1 MSNNSFILNGVGS
14 LYSAYAPNN
23 LQQLFITYTNGV
35 KAQLTSQDVG
45 GGLSGSYGVNP
56 TNFFGL
62 GTNRAIFEGSG
73 PETAYNAIEELW
85 VTNGT
90 AGGTFPI
97 SAVNFTVVS
106 GTQFGSVGLNPSNY
120 AVLFNNMV
128 GFQGVTGITSDNGEE
143 IAVYGHYVTNG
154 ASVWQEAAQSF
165 VYASATVSNVSF
177 GSHHI
182 GDSLSADSVVTNSA
196 PANGYSETLDGAVTG
211 TTGKA
216 SASGSFNQVAAGSSA
231 NIQVSLP
238 NSSAGVVSGTA
249 AVALESDGA
258 GIDGRGTTTLSSQT
272 IQASVTLYAY
282 AAPDL
287 TATAINLGASRV
299 GGATLTGSTT
309 LSDGTGASA
318 YQESLIYTLSGAPL
332 AFGFTNASGT
342 IASGGNV
349 TIGVTLAS
357 GTAGNLTG
365 STATLAL
372 NSTGTGTS
380 GLGNTPLTA
389 QTVTLNGQVF
399 APAVAQAGTT
409 SVNFGVI
416 HVGQTVAPLSLGV
429 TNTATGALT
438 DLLIAGSNA
447 VSGSYAGIVTDALS
461 NGLAAGAS
469 GTINFGIVTTNPGV
483 QNGTV
488 DLGFAS
494 HDTALTDLALATLP
508 ITVTGTVVNYA
519 TAAVEK
525 LSGAGTLTAT
535 GTNTY
540 SLNVGTVALGATAP
554 TADLEVLNAATGLAD
569 LMQGSFVLAGTAGF
583 TNAGF
588 DAFSTLTAGQA
599 DTAPAVSL
607 ATGTA
612 GSFTETGTLFA
623 SGTNASGYLGTLT
636 PEVVTI
642 TGSVVGTVAPAAA
655 VINTAT
661 PFAFGAVH
669 QNATVSEAIS
679 ISNMATAPA
688 AGLDGSAT
696 AGAAATA
703 SGSFSRLAPGGTDST
718 DILVGINTGTVG
730 PVNGTAAFAFA
741 SDPGNGGSITSL
753 ETTTVAVSATVYAYA
768 APILP
773 TTTLNVGA
781 ARASNGT
788 LNQSLT
794 IDNGTT
800 ANAYQESLVYSF
812 GLPPLRP
819 LAALSGG
826 SGTIVAFETG
836 TIVSGASATP
846 TLELSE
852 ATPGPFVA
860 TQTVGLI
867 SSGVG
872 ISGLGYTSLPSQ
884 TITLSGEIFAAA
896 IAQPGTTSLN
906 FGIVHVGQ
914 TVTPLALGV
923 TNTAT
928 GALTD
933 LLTAGSNTETGS
945 YTGTV
950 TDSLGTG
957 LAAGA
962 SGTIDF
968 GVGTSST
975 GVQNGTVDLG
985 FFSHDTTLADLAL
998 AAVPITIT
1006 GTVYAYAAPIFP
1018 TTTLTFGAARVGSTA
1033 PTQSLTI
1040 ENGTSGSA
1048 YQESLIF
1055 GIVAPAPCSVGSD
1068 GHGTIVSGGS
1078 VTPTVTLATGTAGNF
1093 NGATV
1098 TVGMTST
1105 GAGTSGL
1112 ANTNLASQTVTL
1124 NGKIYATATAVS
1136 STGTLNLGV
1145 VHVGTVASG
1154 TVTVTNGATGALT
1167 DSLLLTAATASGSF
1181 GSGGSVVSGGT
1192 IAQTF
1197 TMESA
1202 TSGVMSSTGTLA
1214 YASHDPDLPD
1224 LALNAGT
1231 IALTGTI
1238 DNYAT
1243 AAWEKVSGSGSF
1255 AASGTQAALNF
1266 GTVVL
1271 GATAPTVDLGAL
1283 NGVSGL
1289 ADLMGGSFVVSGTT
1303 GFTDTGFGP
1312 FSGLA
1317 AGTADTSPTITLST
1331 GQPGVFTE
1339 TVTLEAYGTNSS
1351 GFNGTLAPDVLT
1363 VTGTIVQPLTGP
1375 ALSGIGGTYTITDTQ
1390 TVAPFPTATVT
1401 DSNVGQT
1408 ETVTV
1413 TLSAAAD
1420 GSLSSAG
1427 GGTYSAGVWSMVG
1440 STAAVSAALNELIFT
1455 PTAHQVAPGQTVT
1468 TTFIVRDTDTAGGIA
1483 TPVTASVIVT
1493 IGTVAPTITGAV
1505 AEQTTTGTTS
1515 VAAFSGVVIGDLNFG
1530 QVETVTPSVA
1540 GTGTLSDPKGGTV
1553 AANGVYTV
1561 TGSAAAVTTA
1571 LDALMFTPDSI
1582 AAGRTVTTDFTINDI
1597 DTAGTST
1604 SNSSA
1609 SVIATAVAVAPS
1621 TWTWL
1626 GVTSNTTLSGN
1637 WSLTAG
1643 PGDAA
1648 DLPQAGDTEII
1659 GGTTSASSNII
1670 LFTGSEKTTSLGP
1683 GTYDIT
1689 AYGADGGYSTILG
1702 HSGGL
1707 GAEMEAQFN
1716 FTSSMTLTLMVGG
1729 AGGDGP
1735 GSPRG
1740 PGGGGGGTF
1749 VVYGTTPLI
1758 VAGGGGGGGYA
1769 GTGGNGLVTDGGD
1782 GGLGGPGYS
1791 GAGGG
1796 GFSTD
1801 GGPGFWGSGQG
1812 YSFLDGG
1819 GQAGG
1824 GFYGASGGGF
1834 GGGGGGGNYQGGGGG
1849 GYTGGYGGPG
1859 EGPGGGGGSYIDTSD
1874 SDAAT
1879 QILSEVSGIA
1889 APGGSPNGEVIITA
1903 VSAGP
1908 VQTDMA
1914 LSSTTIDLV
1923 GTGGVEFS
1931 NTTTSASSSSI
1942 DSLSVINAQ
1951 GTNMLAL
1958 DGPFVSSGTIEVTG
1972 TSDSLAIAIAAGSA
1986 AAGSLTNLG
1995 QIVVGK
2001 GDHLTINGGTL
2012 FDPGTVT
2019 VNGGSAMIASAV
2031 SGTGNFAFANGG
2043 TLELD
2048 QTSGTGTTD
2057 VTFDTS
2063 SSGALEL
2070 LKLDN
2075 PTAFAGTL
2083 TAFAAGDTI
2092 DLLNTTATSATIV
2105 GSAVDVTL
2113 QGGDTLAYATATALT
2128 GLNLATVS
2136 DGSGGTD
2143 IVAYRL
2149 AQAFSGTFDPLPFAN
2164 QHVGGTLTQA
2174 LSVDNTAA
2182 TDGYSEA
2189 LDGSVS
2195 GSGSITTSGSFTG
2208 LGAGLTNGTSL
2219 VVGINTSTSG
2229 VKTGTATVG
2238 LESDGTGIDGHGTST
2253 LASRSIPVTGTV
2265 YAYATPILPTTSLN
2279 FGAARVGGTVLT
2291 QALTIEN
2298 GTSASAYQE
2307 SLIWGASTVAPFAIA
2322 PNGGTIVAGGS
2333 VAPTVTLATGTAGNF
2348 TGSTLT
2354 VAETSTGQGTS
2365 GLANT
2370 GLASQTVTLNGKIYA
2385 TATAVPSTGTLNLGV
2400 VHVGTVA
2407 SGTVAVT
2414 NGATGALTDSLLL
2427 TAATASGAFGSGGS
2441 VVSGGTIAQ
2450 TFTLES
2456 ATSGVMSS
2464 TGTLAYASH
2473 DPDLP
2478 DLTLNA
2484 GTIALTGTIDNYAT
2498 AAWEKVSGSGS
2509 FAASGTQATLNFGTV
2524 VLNATAPTV
2533 DLGALN
2539 AATGLA
2545 DLMGGSFV
2553 LAGTTGFTDTG
2564 FSPFST
2570 LAAGAADTSPTIAL
2584 STSQA
2589 GVFTETVTLQAY
2601 GTNSSGFNA
2610 TLAPDILTVTGT
2622 IVQPPT
2628 GPVLSGIG
2636 GTYTITDQQTIAP
2649 FPTAS
2654 VTDSNLAQTETVTAA
2669 LSAAADGSLSSAGG
2683 GTYSAGVW
2691 SMIGSTATVS
2701 AALDALI
2708 FTPTAHQVAPGQ
2720 TVTTIITVRDTDTA
2734 GTAAIPGSTTVI
2746 AVAGTVAP
2754 TITGT
2759 KSGQPTT
2766 GTIQPFSSVTIGDLN
2781 FAPSETTT
2789 VTLSNPANGT
2799 LSNLGGFTATGT
2811 AGVYR
2816 DTGSAATVTAALD
2829 ALIFTPAGTA
2839 ATTTFTIQDTDTA
2852 GAAATDS
2859 NTSVIYNPVP
2869 PFFLTPIYN
2878 NGTVELQVWA
2888 NAGDEAEAADLS
2900 ITVSPTA
2907 GTFGSPTGPS
2917 GWLVVSNLQNGKET
2931 ISEAGASPV
2940 GTTTAG
2946 LLDTIPFIPAAG
2958 AASLSATVTVTDWTD
2973 SNNVQH
2979 GPVTLGPTIVPLD
2992 VLLSG
2997 IAYGWDSHA
3006 LLSGVTV
3013 SATGSGD
3020 PAGAGQSPVDLQD
3033 VHIDQNGNLEAEVWA
3048 NAGTGAG
3055 NFDATFATAGSIAA
3069 NFQLASSLPANWSV
3083 VQNNTIA
3090 GTLKLAGMGLT
3101 NLTGEVELGT
3111 VTWTLPA
3118 GTTQADIALTSGDI
3132 GATAA
3137 SPLSLAYGVTV
3148 SAATGAWSVTVLP
3161 GDRYDVTGSLAAGNV
3176 GNAITSADALAA
3188 LKLAVGLNPNP
3199 TVNGTQLAVSP
3210 YQFIAADVT
3219 GNGVVNSADALA
3231 ILKMAVGLPGAPT
3244 PTWEFLNEDETFWNP
3259 TTSSFTVTASD
3270 VPTSFVNTVSVTG
3283 NTTMN
3288 LVGVLTGDVNGS
3300 WVPVNSSGNPVSN
3313 YATLATP
3320 YFEALSAA
3328 LGNVPLA
3335 LWGLPTPA
3343 SPLTVTASSGND
3355 TLYASPGATLVAD
3368 GNTDVF
3374 GFLAAADSPVN
3385 SPATISGFSTAAGDQ
3400 IDLSAI
3406 DANDLLPGTQAFTFI
3421 GTNAFSGAA
3430 GELRS
3435 FTQGGETIIQGS
3447 TAGTGASFQ
3456 IDLNG
3461 TVVLQSSS
3469 FRGV

>member
-1 MSNNSFILNGVGS
+1 MPATLTYNWKTGINGDWGTATDWDVVSVPNSGVAAAVIDASGNTVTIGGGEAFTAGSVSLQAGTLQVNGSLTAATIAVAGGVLGLGANFTDAGSLIATSGSVLLNGYTLIQSGAVTWNGTDLTGPGTLATS
-14 LYSAYAPNN
+14 GTTTITNAY
-23 LQQLFITYTNGV
+23 I
-35 KAQLTSQDVG
+35 D
-45 GGLSGSYGVNP
+45 GGLSW
-56 TNFFGL
+56 TNSGL
-62 GTNRAIFEGSG
+62 VQESGAINDG
-73 PETAYNAIEELW
+73 
-85 VTNGT
+85 
-90 AGGTFPI
+90 I
-97 SAVNFTVVS
+97 SSA
-106 GTQFGSVGLNPSNY
+106 
-120 AVLFNNMV
+120 A
-128 GFQGVTGITSDNGEE
+128 GVTF
-143 IAVYGHYVTNG
+143 A
-154 ASVWQEAAQSF
+154 
-165 VYASATVSNVSF
+165 VSNQ
-177 GSHHI
+177 
-182 GDSLSADSVVTNSA
+182 
-196 PANGYSETLDGAVTG
+196 VTG
-211 TTGKA
+211 T
-216 SASGSFNQVAAGSSA
+216 F
-231 NIQVSLP
+231 
-238 NSSAGVVSGTA
+238 
-249 AVALESDGA
+249 
-258 GIDGRGTTTLSSQT
+258 
-272 IQASVTLYAY
+272 
-282 AAPDL
+282 DL
-287 TATAINLGASRV
+287 T
-299 GGATLTGSTT
+299 
-309 LSDGTGASA
+309 GTGGV
-318 YQESLIYTLSGAPL
+318 T
-332 AFGFTNASGT
+332 AFSPSSTAHPVFANAGLLEDTATNAFVFD
-342 IASGGNV
+342 A
-349 TIGVTLAS
+349 
-357 GTAGNLTG
+357 
-365 STATLAL
+365 AL
-372 NSTGTGTS
+372 NSTGTVLASSGTLELQNGGTLSGTIGGTGSGTLQLGFGKAWTTAGTLAILDGGSGSDLQFVSGGTWTDTGAILDSGNLLLGNGSGTVALAITGGASFDFTADDGNIVNGTS
-380 GLGNTPLTA
+380 AILTNAGTLAKTGGTNTSTIGLAFTNSGTVDAASGTLKLTGSVAGSGRLQIEAGDTLELASGTIAGANTIALNGAGATLKLDSNTAATLAATGFGVGSRIDLATAASATASISGNTLTVTPSGGSALKFVSATSLTGA
-389 QTVTLNGQVF
+389 QVSTASDGSGGTVITLGAATPAVSWTFPISGDWGTASDWSTGTTIVPGTFYDVLINAAGTPSYIVSVGTAAESAHSATLSGTGATLSIINGFTLATTLAVDSGTTLSLGSGGLINGGTVIANGGTEVFAGGTLNGVVLQGPLTLSGSAASLVLVGLDTLF
-399 APAVAQAGTT
+399 DTNGAGSGALSLTGANDSVTVSGSLTGAGT
-409 SVNFGVI
+409 V
-416 HVGQTVAPLSLGV
+416 SLGAGGESLTV
-429 TNTATGALT
+429 NGALNDSGALSISGGAVLIQNGATATIGGTANNSATFNLNSRAIAIIGGDFTNTATGTLDVDTNYSSYYGTGSGGSSLT
-438 DLLIAGSNA
+438 I
-447 VSGSYAGIVTDALS
+447 
-461 NGLAAGAS
+461 
-469 GTINFGIVTTNPGV
+469 
-483 QNGTV
+483 
-488 DLGFAS
+488 
-494 HDTALTDLALATLP
+494 
-508 ITVTGTVVNYA
+508 
-519 TAAVEK
+519 
-525 LSGAGTLTAT
+525 AGTLNNS
-535 GTNTY
+535 G
-540 SLNVGTVALGATAP
+540 SVLVGD
-554 TADLEVLNAATGLAD
+554 TADALNAT
-569 LMQGSFVLAGTAGF
+569 T
-583 TNAGF
+583 
-588 DAFSTLTAGQA
+588 TLTLGGL
-599 DTAPAVSL
+599 VN
-607 ATGTA
+607 G
-612 GSFTETGTLFA
+612 
-623 SGTNASGYLGTLT
+623 SGTNLGIYGSAGYAATLAFSSGGTGFTSNGGNFQMTWTAPLTLGSSFTNSGTFGLNAT
-636 PEVVTI
+636 KLVTI
-642 TGSVVGTVAPAAA
+642 
-655 VINTAT
+655 N
-661 PFAFGAVH
+661 
-669 QNATVSEAIS
+669 
-679 ISNMATAPA
+679 
-688 AGLDGSAT
+688 
-696 AGAAATA
+696 
-703 SGSFSRLAPGGTDST
+703 GSF
-718 DILVGINTGTVG
+718 
-730 PVNGTAAFAFA
+730 
-741 SDPGNGGSITSL
+741 
-753 ETTTVAVSATVYAYA
+753 
-768 APILP
+768 
-773 TTTLNVGA
+773 
-781 ARASNGT
+781 
-788 LNQSLT
+788 
-794 IDNGTT
+794 
-800 ANAYQESLVYSF
+800 
-812 GLPPLRP
+812 
-819 LAALSGG
+819 
-826 SGTIVAFETG
+826 
-836 TIVSGASATP
+836 
-846 TLELSE
+846 
-852 ATPGPFVA
+852 
-860 TQTVGLI
+860 
-867 SSGVG
+867 
-872 ISGLGYTSLPSQ
+872 
-884 TITLSGEIFAAA
+884 
-896 IAQPGTTSLN
+896 
-906 FGIVHVGQ
+906 
-914 TVTPLALGV
+914 

-928 GALTD
+928 GTLDVDTNYSSYY
-933 LLTAGSNTETGS
+933 GTGS
-945 YTGTV
+945 GGSSLTIAGT
-950 TDSLGTG
+950 LNN
-957 LAAGA
+957 
-962 SGTIDF
+962 SGSVL
-968 GVGTSST
+968 VG
-975 GVQNGTVDLG
+975 
-985 FFSHDTTLADLAL
+985 DTADAL
-998 AAVPITIT
+998 NA
-1006 GTVYAYAAPIFP
+1006 
-1018 TTTLTFGAARVGSTA
+1018 TTTLT
-1033 PTQSLTI
+1033 L
-1040 ENGTSGSA
+1040 
-1048 YQESLIF
+1048 
-1055 GIVAPAPCSVGSD
+1055 
-1068 GHGTIVSGGS
+1068 GGLS
-1078 VTPTVTLATGTAGNF
+1078 N
-1093 NGATV
+1093 
-1098 TVGMTST
+1098 
-1105 GAGTSGL
+1105 
-1112 ANTNLASQTVTL
+1112 
-1124 NGKIYATATAVS
+1124 
-1136 STGTLNLGV
+1136 
-1145 VHVGTVASG
+1145 
-1154 TVTVTNGATGALT
+1154 
-1167 DSLLLTAATASGSF
+1167 SGSF
-1181 GSGGSVVSGGT
+1181 GIYGH
-1192 IAQTF
+1192 
-1197 TMESA
+1197 SA
-1202 TSGVMSSTGTLA
+1202 TILATISSTG
-1214 YASHDPDLPD
+1214 S
-1224 LALNAGT
+1224 
-1231 IALTGTI
+1231 
-1238 DNYAT
+1238 
-1243 AAWEKVSGSGSF
+1243 V
-1255 AASGTQAALNF
+1255 
-1266 GTVVL
+1266 
-1271 GATAPTVDLGAL
+1271 
-1283 NGVSGL
+1283 
-1289 ADLMGGSFVVSGTT
+1289 
-1303 GFTDTGFGP
+1303 
-1312 FSGLA
+1312 
-1317 AGTADTSPTITLST
+1317 
-1331 GQPGVFTE
+1331 
-1339 TVTLEAYGTNSS
+1339 TNSS
-1351 GFNGTLAPDVLT
+1351 VLNL
-1363 VTGTIVQPLTGP
+1363 GSYSI
-1375 ALSGIGGTYTITDTQ
+1375 LSLSNANAFTQ
-1390 TVAPFPTATVT
+1390 TAGTTTVQ
-1401 DSNVGQT
+1401 G
-1408 ETVTV
+1408 
-1413 TLSAAAD
+1413 TLSAASID
-1420 GSLSSAG
+1420 IFG
-1427 GGTYSAGVWSMVG
+1427 GLLA
-1440 STAAVSAALNELIFT
+1440 ID
-1455 PTAHQVAPGQTVT
+1455 T
-1468 TTFIVRDTDTAGGIA
+1468 TTFT
-1483 TPVTASVIVT
+1483 
-1493 IGTVAPTITGAV
+1493 
-1505 AEQTTTGTTS
+1505 
-1515 VAAFSGVVIGDLNFG
+1515 
-1530 QVETVTPSVA
+1530 
-1540 GTGTLSDPKGGTV
+1540 
-1553 AANGVYTV
+1553 
-1561 TGSAAAVTTA
+1561 
-1571 LDALMFTPDSI
+1571 
-1582 AAGRTVTTDFTINDI
+1582 
-1597 DTAGTST
+1597 
-1604 SNSSA
+1604 
-1609 SVIATAVAVAPS
+1609 
-1621 TWTWL
+1621 
-1626 GVTSNTTLSGN
+1626 
-1637 WSLTAG
+1637 
-1643 PGDAA
+1643 
-1648 DLPQAGDTEII
+1648 
-1659 GGTTSASSNII
+1659 
-1670 LFTGSEKTTSLGP
+1670 
-1683 GTYDIT
+1683 
-1689 AYGADGGYSTILG
+1689 
-1702 HSGGL
+1702 
-1707 GAEMEAQFN
+1707 
-1716 FTSSMTLTLMVGG
+1716 
-1729 AGGDGP
+1729 
-1735 GSPRG
+1735 
-1740 PGGGGGGTF
+1740 
-1749 VVYGTTPLI
+1749 
-1758 VAGGGGGGGYA
+1758 
-1769 GTGGNGLVTDGGD
+1769 
-1782 GGLGGPGYS
+1782 
-1791 GAGGG
+1791 
-1796 GFSTD
+1796 
-1801 GGPGFWGSGQG
+1801 
-1812 YSFLDGG
+1812 
-1819 GQAGG
+1819 
-1824 GFYGASGGGF
+1824 
-1834 GGGGGGGNYQGGGGG
+1834 
-1849 GYTGGYGGPG
+1849 
-1859 EGPGGGGGSYIDTSD
+1859 
-1874 SDAAT
+1874 
-1879 QILSEVSGIA
+1879 
-1889 APGGSPNGEVIITA
+1889 
-1903 VSAGP
+1903 
-1908 VQTDMA
+1908 
-1914 LSSTTIDLV
+1914 
-1923 GTGGVEFS
+1923 
-1931 NTTTSASSSSI
+1931 NTTTLWAST
-1942 DSLSVINAQ
+1942 
-1951 GTNMLAL
+1951 G
-1958 DGPFVSSGTIEVTG
+1958 GTIDAT
-1972 TSDSLAIAIAAGSA
+1972 
-1986 AAGSLTNLG
+1986 AGSLTNLAAGILTGGVYEVDTGSTLKFASTASLTTDNATIILKGTAATIESGTTSINAELTSIGTAGILNLVSGGYFNSATGFVDSG
-1995 QIVVGK
+1995 QIQLNAGTFAAGGVGIGSTGTIIGAGTVAAIVANSGTVDATGGRLVITK
-2001 GDHLTINGGTL
+2001 GASGAGTFTIVAAAALEFDSTVASGTDITFGGTGATL
-2012 FDPGTVT
+2012 RI
-2019 VNGGSAMIASAV
+2019 GSIA
-2031 SGTGNFAFANGG
+2031 
-2043 TLELD
+2043 
-2048 QTSGTGTTD
+2048 TST
-2057 VTFDTS
+2057 
-2063 SSGALEL
+2063 
-2070 LKLDN
+2070 
-2075 PTAFAGTL
+2075 TAFAGTL
-2083 TAFAAGDTI
+2083 AAFTAGETI
-2092 DLLNTTATSATIV
+2092 DLLNTTATSATIA
-2105 GSAVDVTL
+2105 GSFIDITL
-2113 QGGDTLAYATATALT
+2113 QGGGTLAYATATALT

-2136 DGSGGTD
+2136 DGAGGTD
-2143 IVAYRL
+2143 IIAYRI
-2149 AQAFSGTFDPLPFAN
+2149 AQASPVTPNAVTLPN

-2174 LSVDNTAA
+2174 LSITNTAA
-2182 TDGYSEA
+2182 ADGYSEA

-2195 GSGSITTSGSFTG
+2195 ASAPVTASGSFTG
-2208 LGAGLTNGTSL
+2208 LGAGMTNSTSL

-2229 VKTGTATVG
+2229 VKTGSATVS
-2238 LESDGTGIDGHGTST
+2238 LASDGTGIDGHGTTALASQSVTVSGTVYAYASPTVTASVNFGAVRTTSTAPTQSVSIANGTTTNTYQERLRYALQAPSAGFSIASAGSGTVASGSTATET
-2253 LASRSIPVTGTV
+2253 LAMAVAAAGTISGTDVVTLTSTGVGTSGLADTGLGTATVALTGTVFATAVPELNTASLNFGAVHQGATVSQAITVTNGNSGALTDSLLGGFGTVSGSYSGSGTLTALGSGQSGTLTVSMNTGTVGVDTGSAALALSSHDTALANIAVSAGPVAMTGTV

-3461 TVVLQSSS
+3461 TVALQSSS
-3469 FRGV
+3469 FKL